1 MRLRLLTL
9 LAVALLGQTLASGA
23 ATREGLQTFPI
34 DPVRSEVRFT
44 VTRVG
49 MTDVTGIFR
58 ESAGEIRWD
67 PSEPEASSVWWRIKV
82 ASVLT
87 DEPNRDSTLQ
97 NREYFDS
104 GRHPDLIFESTH
116 VHATGPGVLDVRGRL
131 TLRGHTRPITVAVR
145 HSGTAT
151 APVFETEFEIDRYD
165 FGVVGGRVMG
175 RLIGRAA
182 RIHLRA
188 VGAAPGTNHSQ
199 GTD

>member
-1 MRLRLLTL
+1 MRLGLLW
-9 LAVALLGQTLASGA
+9 LAGVALLGQTVAGA
-23 ATREGLQTFPI
+23 AAREAPATFLI
-34 DPVRSEVRFT
+34 DPQRSVVQFT

-49 MTDVTGIFR
+49 MTDVTGTFR

-67 PSEPEASSVWWRIKV
+67 PSAPEASSIWWRIKV

-104 GRHPDLIFESTH
+104 ERHPELIFESTH
-116 VHATGPGVLDVRGRL
+116 VRATGPGVLYVRGRL

-151 APVFETEFEIDRYD
+151 APVFETDFEINRYD
-165 FGVVGGRVMG
+165 FGIVGGRVVG

-188 VGAAPGTNHSQ
+188 VGAPPGIDHRPGT
-199 GTD
+199 D